1 MNSIMTKIK
10 DDRFRS
16 VLFLI
21 LAALLWSIGGL
32 LVKSVKLNALAI
44 AGGRSF
50 IAALLMLAVIRKP
63 SLKFNR
69 YKVGGAFA
77 YVGTVVLLVV
87 SYKLTTAANAIL
99 LQYTAPIYVALLG
112 VWFLKERT
120 TILDWISIFLVFGGM
135 ILFFIDE
142 VSAGGMLGNIY
153 AALSGFCFAC
163 MVLLLRK
170 QKDESPLESVF
181 WGNVL
186 TALLGLPFMFA
197 SSIDGSSLI
206 GLLLLGIFQL
216 GIPYILY
223 ALALKHVTAL
233 EGILI
238 PVLEPILNPVWV
250 CLALGEVPGPW
261 AFVGGFIVLTAIV
274 GRSVIMALKA
284 GTKAEDKE
292 YSSKDTDNTDIS
304 QNYTA

>member
-1 MNSIMTKIK
+1 MNSIIAKMK

-16 VLFLI
+16 VLFLVI
-21 LAALLWSIGGL
+21 AALLWSIGGL
-32 LVKSVKLNALAI
+32 LIKSIDMNALAI

-63 SLKFNR
+63 DLRFNR

-77 YVGTVVLLVV
+77 YVGTVVLLAV

-99 LQYTAPIYVALLG
+99 LQYTAPVYVALLG
-112 VWFLKERT
+112 AWFLKERT
-120 TILDWISIFLVFGGM
+120 TMLDWISIFLVFGGM

-142 VSAGGMLGNIY
+142 VSSGGMLGNIY
-153 AALSGFCFAC
+153 ATLSGFCFAC
-163 MVLLLRK
+163 MVLMLRK
-170 QKDESPLESVF
+170 QKEESPLESVF

-186 TALLGLPFMFA
+186 TALVGLPFMFGNP
-197 SSIDGSSLI
+197 IDASSLI

-250 CLALGEVPGPW
+250 FLAFGEIPGLW
-261 AFVGGFIVLTAIV
+261 AFIGGFIVLASIV
-274 GRSVIMALKA
+274 GRSIIIALRA
-284 GTKAEDKE
+284 KE
-292 YSSKDTDNTDIS
+292 
-304 QNYTA
+304 